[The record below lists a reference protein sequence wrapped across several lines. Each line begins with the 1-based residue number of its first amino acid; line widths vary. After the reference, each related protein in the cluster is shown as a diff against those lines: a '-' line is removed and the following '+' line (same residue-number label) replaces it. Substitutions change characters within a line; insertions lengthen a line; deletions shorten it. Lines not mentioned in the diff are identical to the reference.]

1 MSGLVSRIKTNLE
14 PILDLADPRERIWR
28 LTMSPHDRETH
39 DLSIGIVITVVIIAV
54 GIFWLIDVV

>member
-1 MSGLVSRIKTNLE
+1 
-14 PILDLADPRERIWR
+14 
-28 LTMSPHDRETH
+28 MSPHDRETH